1 MKKFEKASEEVVKLF
16 NEVRDSTTIPHWIMF
31 EVLCNNKLKELYK
44 IIKMND
50 LVETLTDGLNFA
62 VVFNEEIFDQLNDD
76 QKKMALV
83 ECLSGV
89 SVSESD
95 AVSLEKPNFS
105 TYRGVLQRYGHEPI
119 IILHESVKSLF
130 DAKKQKEDEIKAQ
143 TKGKRGR
150 KKVFG
155 S

>member
-150 KKVFG
+150 KKAFG